1 VASCLV
7 VPIVETSTAE
17 NMTSQAPRKKT
28 LDLEEG
34 NSEGLEL
41 LRQSL
46 NSVKKNN
53 EASDAKAAHIFV
65 VFGASGDL
73 AKKKIYP
80 TLWALFKEK
89 LLPPDTQIV
98 GYARSKLKVDDI
110 RQKCGP
116 WFKVKSGEE
125 QLAEDFWKI
134 NNYVAGSYDQRKDFE
149 ILNQEMTNLEEKV
162 SKVRNRL
169 FYLALP
175 PSVFA
180 SVTSMLKATCM
191 STAGWTR
198 CIIEKP
204 FGKDSESSAVLANH
218 LSSLFKEEQLYRID
232 HYLGKEMV
240 QNLMTLR
247 FGNRIFSPTWNR
259 DNIASVVITF
269 KEPFGTQG
277 RGGYFDEFGIIRDIM
292 QNHLLQVLC
301 LAAMEKPPS
310 TSPDDIRDEKV
321 KVLKAIPAIVM
332 EDCVLG
338 QYVGNPEGP
347 DEDSREGY
355 LDDKTVPA
363 GSVTPTYAAAVLRLN
378 NERWD
383 GVPFILRAGKATNER
398 KAEVRIQ
405 YRDVPGDIFQG
416 EAVRNELVL
425 RVQPGEAVY
434 AKVMTKTPGMSF
446 NLEETE
452 LDLTYNSRYKNARLP
467 DAYER
472 LILDCFVGSQMHF
485 VRTDELK
492 EAWRIFTPLLHHIE
506 QERPQPIPYVYGSR
520 GPKEADELLAKNNFV
535 YTGRYKWKKGEAH

>member
-1 VASCLV
+1 
-7 VPIVETSTAE
+7 
-17 NMTSQAPRKKT
+17 MG
-28 LDLEEG
+28 G

-41 LRQSL
+41 LRKSL
-46 NSVKKNN
+46 KTVAPDHGGNSNGEV
-53 EASDAKAAHIFV
+53 SPSHIFV

-80 TLWALFKEK
+80 TLWSLFKEN
-89 LLPPDTQIV
+89 LMPNDTQIV
-98 GYARSKLKVDDI
+98 GYARSKISVDDI
-110 RQKCGP
+110 RQKCQP
-116 WFKVKSGEE
+116 WLKVKSGEE
-125 QLAEDFWKI
+125 SLEDAFWKI
-134 NNYVAGSYDQRKDFE
+134 NFYVAGSYDTKRDFE
-149 ILNQEMTNLEEKV
+149 MLNQEMTNLEEKV
-162 SKVRNRL
+162 SKTRNRL
-169 FYLALP
+169 YYLALP

-180 SVTSMLKATCM
+180 SVTTAIKNTCM
-191 STAGWTR
+191 SPDGWNR
-198 CIIEKP
+198 IIVEKP
-204 FGKDSESSAVLANH
+204 FGKDSESSATLSNH

-292 QNHLLQVLC
+292 QNHLLQVLS
-301 LAAMEKPPS
+301 LAAMECPVT

-321 KVLKAIPAIVM
+321 KLLKAIKEIQLDDV
-332 EDCVLG
+332 VLG
-338 QYVGNPEGP
+338 QYTADPNGET
-347 DEDSREGY
+347 
-355 LDDKTVPA
+355 DDARTSYVDDPTVPK
-363 GSVTPTYAAAVLRLN
+363 GSKTPTYACAALRIK

>member
-1 VASCLV
+1 MGCE
-7 VPIVETSTAE
+7 ETLTRSHT
-17 NMTSQAPRKKT
+17 QLT
-28 LDLEEG
+28 LDFNARLDVAEDGMEEG
-34 NSEGLEL
+34 NQEGLRL
-41 LRQSL
+41 LRESL
-46 NSVKKNN
+46 KRVQIKNEN
-53 EASDAKAAHIFV
+53 KESSNVFV

-80 TLWALFKEK
+80 TLWALFRDS
-89 LLPPDTQIV
+89 LLPKGTRIF
-98 GYARSKLKVDDI
+98 GYARSKMTVAQL
-110 RQKCGP
+110 RERCAGT
-116 WFKVKSGEE
+116 VKAKEGEGE
-125 QLAEDFWKI
+125 LLQQFWAV
-134 NNYVAGSYDQRKDFE
+134 NSYVAGSYDTKRDFE
-149 ILNQEMTNLEEKV
+149 LLAQEMSGVEKGTN
-162 SKVRNRL
+162 NRL

-175 PSVFA
+175 PSVFKP
-180 SVTSMLKATCM
+180 VTSMIKEACM
-191 STAGWTR
+191 SEKGWTR
-198 CIIEKP
+198 IIVEKP
-204 FGKDSESSAVLANH
+204 FGKDSASSADLSDH
-218 LSSLFKEEQLYRID
+218 LKKLFTEEQLYRID

-240 QNLMTLR
+240 QNLLSLR
-247 FGNRIFSPTWNR
+247 FANTIIAPTWNR
-259 DNIASVVITF
+259 DHIASVVISF

-277 RGGYFDEFGIIRDIM
+277 RGGYFDEFGIIRDVM
-292 QNHLLQVLC
+292 QNHLLQILC
-301 LAAMEKPPS
+301 LTAMEKPVT

-321 KVLKAIPAIVM
+321 KVLKAVPAIVM

-485 VRTDELK
+485 VRSDELA
-492 EAWRIFTPLLHHIE
+492 EAWRIFTPLLHKIE
-506 QERPQPIPYVYGSR
+506 GEKIAPIPYKYGGR
-520 GPKEADELLAKNNFV
+520 GPQEADDLLKKNNFV
-535 YTGRYKWKKGEAH
+535 YTGRYRWKKDSVANA